1 MRTTERGMTLVELLV
16 AMVVGALVIGAA
28 LSLFEHNH
36 RLYHEQDEIVIMQQE
51 MRAILSQMA
60 TQIRMAGF
68 DPTRAGGFGFAHRS
82 GIGDPDHG
90 RVTNATA
97 IYFTMDANRDGVLQE
112 NGTGSNDEH
121 GGYRL
126 NVQDDGSTK
135 PAPDGVL
142 RCFETGAVT
151 WQPAAT
157 NIQSLDFTYF
167 DAQGNATADLSAI
180 RGVRITVV
188 AAASGKRAHLN
199 IDTRTMTTR
208 VQCRNLGL

>member
-16 AMVVGALVIGAA
+16 AMVVGALIIGAA
-28 LSLFEHNH
+28 LSLFDHNH

-126 NVQDDGSTK
+126 KMMVPPGPRRTGS
-135 PAPDGVL
+135 
-142 RCFETGAVT
+142 C
-151 WQPAAT
+151 AA
-157 NIQSLDFTYF
+157 L
-167 DAQGNATADLSAI
+167 
-180 RGVRITVV
+180 
-188 AAASGKRAHLN
+188 KRARSRGSRPRP
-199 IDTRTMTTR
+199 ISRASTSRISTPRATPPPICPR
-208 VQCRNLGL
+208 SAACGSRWWRKPRGSAPI